1 MRQIIRQNR
10 DTQERL
16 ESERQRL
23 DTALNN
29 MSQGLVA
36 IDRSARLIMCN
47 QRYIDMYSLSTEVVK
62 PGCDFFDVV
71 RHRKETGSF
80 DGDVEQFCSAIL
92 DDVSKGKTSRT
103 FTNSADGRAFEVI
116 NRPLARGGWVS
127 TIEDI
132 TERRNLEQERDRNH
146 AFLRE
151 IIDHIPSQITV
162 KAVSDRRYLLV
173 NRVTEQ
179 HFGVSQ
185 EAIIGKTAFDL
196 FATPAAELITAHDDR
211 ALQLPDGLFQDEG
224 PWQSQALGLRY
235 ITSRRIAI
243 RDQADAP
250 RYIVHVVE
258 DVTERRRANE
268 RIAHL
273 AHYDA
278 LTDLPNRVLFRD
290 QIERELQKAAEGQ
303 HLRPALYRHRRV
315 QGHQRLARTPCR
327 RRASE
332 ERGVADQGL
341 SQGGRPHRAA
351 RRRRIRRDPDR
362 DLGQARRRGLHQ
374 TDPRSDPP
382 ALSMPRPPA
391 CRATPASAS
400 RSRRRTA
407 PISTS

>member
-1 MRQIIRQNR
+1 MSDRRYFQAFKTDPQAPAFFLEALFSRYTGRWTTVLAHRLTSADGTFLGAMSRRIDPANYEKFFATVALGEGSAIAFLHADGTMLARYPHIDEMIGQKFNNAPLMKEILGTGQPLTMRHQSPVDDQDRLGAVRQLDHFPVIVMATRTVAAALADWRAQTRLLIATAALTAAIFALILALIVRQIIRQNR

-29 MSQGLVA
+29 MSQGLLLY
-36 IDRSARLIMCN
+36 DKSARLIMCN

-103 FTNSADGRAFEVI
+103 FTNSADGRAFEVV
-116 NRPLARGGWVS
+116 NRPLAQGGWVS

-185 EAIIGKTAFDL
+185 EAIVGKTAFDL

-211 ALQLPDGLFQDEG
+211 ALQLP
-224 PWQSQALGLRY
+224 
-235 ITSRRIAI
+235 RR
-243 RDQADAP
+243 P
-250 RYIVHVVE
+250 VS
-258 DVTERRRANE
+258 
-268 RIAHL
+268 
-273 AHYDA
+273 
-278 LTDLPNRVLFRD
+278 
-290 QIERELQKAAEGQ
+290 G
-303 HLRPALYRHRRV
+303 
-315 QGHQRLARTPCR
+315 
-327 RRASE
+327 
-332 ERGVADQGL
+332 
-341 SQGGRPHRAA
+341 
-351 RRRRIRRDPDR
+351 
-362 DLGQARRRGLHQ
+362 
-374 TDPRSDPP
+374 
-382 ALSMPRPPA
+382 
-391 CRATPASAS
+391 
-400 RSRRRTA
+400 
-407 PISTS
+407 